1 MFMAK
6 ICLFIDQKRQMLLC
20 SLIIIYLYYIYLYV
34 ALLLFV
40 FALPLFSSIRNDI
53 FNCFSS
59 PFLFLLLQ
67 SPYSYFSFNFL
78 FVFMFTTHKINK
90 TNNLSIINRRIYE
103 RRRRSCGDIKVKK
116 NYIYLIQRKKE
127 EPRTRIYIYYIILL
141 FLFYFLFSLLSL
153 KLINII

>member
-1 MFMAK
+1 
-6 ICLFIDQKRQMLLC
+6 
-20 SLIIIYLYYIYLYV
+20 
-34 ALLLFV
+34 
-40 FALPLFSSIRNDI
+40 
-53 FNCFSS
+53 
-59 PFLFLLLQ
+59 
-67 SPYSYFSFNFL
+67 
-78 FVFMFTTHKINK
+78 MFTTHKINK

-116 NYIYLIQRKKE
+116 LYLFNLERKKE